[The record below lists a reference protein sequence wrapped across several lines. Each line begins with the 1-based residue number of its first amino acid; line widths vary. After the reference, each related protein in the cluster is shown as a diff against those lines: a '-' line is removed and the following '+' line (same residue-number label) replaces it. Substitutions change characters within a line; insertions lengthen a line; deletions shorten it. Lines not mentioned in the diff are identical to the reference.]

1 MLSLKIFCEGLL
13 QLFIT
18 DKCLLFVF
26 LQPIQFKSYLD
37 MFPFPFY
44 LVLKEI
50 KSMPAVL
57 GDALQQWFQLINDG
71 HFITV

>member
-1 MLSLKIFCEGLL
+1 MDDFLILS
-13 QLFIT
+13 
-18 DKCLLFVF
+18 

-50 KSMPAVL
+50 RSMPTVL
-57 GDALQQWFQLINDG
+57 GDALQQWFQLVNDG
-71 HFITV
+71 YYLTV